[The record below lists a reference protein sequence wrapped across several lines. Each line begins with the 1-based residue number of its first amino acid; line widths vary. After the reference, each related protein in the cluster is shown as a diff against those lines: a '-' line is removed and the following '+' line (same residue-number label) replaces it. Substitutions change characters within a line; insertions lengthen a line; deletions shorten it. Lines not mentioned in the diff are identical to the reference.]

1 MATLKHANTIIKSN
15 CVCEEEEEADRGNIS
30 PLLPHTESEFVTCR
44 RGVECQSRIFAD
56 HRANKILYSQYYISY
71 IRYKV
76 TIFTM
81 YQLFIIVKTAPA
93 VENNNSPTLEDL
105 EVNIL

>member
-1 MATLKHANTIIKSN
+1 MPTPLSSLTVFVKGQRRLT
-15 CVCEEEEEADRGNIS
+15 EGIS
-30 PLLPHTESEFVTCR
+30 LLSLPHTESEFVTCR

-105 EVNIL
+105 EVNTL

>member
-1 MATLKHANTIIKSN
+1 M
-15 CVCEEEEEADRGNIS
+15 
-30 PLLPHTESEFVTCR
+30 
-44 RGVECQSRIFAD
+44 
-56 HRANKILYSQYYISY
+56 LYFQYYISY
-71 IRYKV
+71 IRYIV

-105 EVNIL
+105 EVNTL